1 MKLKV
6 LDDTALRALTPEKL
20 IALTAQLQRLI
31 DTANAYQQ
39 RVITIAEQRK
49 AARAVGDI
57 SIADS
62 LVRATGIS
70 HRRARRTQR
79 RARTIAAHPDIADA
93 LAAGTINTEQA
104 ETIAR
109 STISDTTRTR
119 LLETATAGESADTTR
134 LRVTAA
140 ETTERDETPSERFMR
155 QRSKRYLR
163 FYDDRDGMV
172 CMQGAMDPDTGAR
185 VKTRIRAIANHMW
198 RQDKKQTPKHRRT
211 PEQREID
218 ALYTAI
224 THPPHTPTTNT
235 TRPNP
240 TPTTNTT
247 RPTRPNP
254 TTNNVPP
261 HPEHDQPK
269 TTHTNTPQHQHNN
282 TNPETTPNTD
292 TAPDI
297 GAASGV
303 GVVSGVGVGGFHRR
317 VQALPLLRVSTSL
330 QDLTHGLNNA
340 GVTDSGEH
348 LAVQTL
354 RRLACDAQIIP
365 MVLNSKSRVIDVGRR
380 TRVINEALRIA
391 VIHRD
396 KHCVW
401 PGCNTPPDRCDCHHV
416 EHWADGGPTTLDNLA
431 LLCHHHHILL
441 HEGGYKLKQHNNH
454 WTVNK
459 KHNTHPHPHTT
470 TPTPTPP
477 HHLKPPATP
486 PKPTNH
492 QTSHPTNHQTR
503 KRLLS
508 L

>member
-1 MKLKV
+1 MKLNV

-31 DTANAYQQ
+31 NTANAYQQ

-134 LRVTAA
+134 LQVTAA
-140 ETTERDETPSERFMR
+140 ETTERDETPNERFIR

-163 FYDDRDGMV
+163 FYDNRDGMV
-172 CMQGAMDPDTGAR
+172 CIQGAMDPDTGAR
-185 VKTRIRAIANHMW
+185 VKTRIRAITNHMW

-218 ALYTAI
+218 ALYTAT
-224 THPPHTPTTNT
+224 THPTH
-235 TRPNP
+235 

-254 TTNNVPP
+254 TPTTNSVPP

-282 TNPETTPNTD
+282 TNPETTPSTTPNTTPTPD
-292 TAPDI
+292 IGTTPNTNTTPDIDATPNTNTTPDI
-297 GAASGV
+297 GAA
-303 GVVSGVGVGGFHRR
+303 SGVGVGGFHRR
-317 VQALPLLRVSTSL
+317 VRALPLLRVSTSL

-431 LLCHHHHILL
+431 LLCHHHILL

-470 TPTPTPP
+470 HQHP
-477 HHLKPPATP
+477 HPLII
-486 PKPTNH
+486 
-492 QTSHPTNHQTR
+492 
-503 KRLLS
+503 
-508 L
+508 